1 MEICNGQHTDIQT
14 DIMMKQYTP
23 PPSPSEQGYMYKY
36 NATNHSK
43 GKHI

>member
-14 DIMMKQYTP
+14 DIMMKQYT